1 MWQTITPLHYWMLS
15 ALIFCIGMAVAIT
28 KRNIIGVLMGLE
40 LMLNAANINL
50 IAVYSTET
58 QATEGQIFA
67 LFIIAIAAA
76 ESALAL
82 AIAYQVYRRFGTVSL
97 DKISSMKG

>member
-1 MWQTITPLHYWMLS
+1 MWHAITPLHYAILS
-15 ALIFCIGMAVAIT
+15 AIIFCIGIMVAIT

-50 IAVYSTET
+50 ITTWQHAPKTI
-58 QATEGQIFA
+58 EGQVFA
-67 LFIIAIAAA
+67 LFVIAIAAA

-82 AIAYQVYRRFGTVSL
+82 AIAYQVFRRFGTVSL
-97 DKISSMKG
+97 DSIANMKG

>member
-1 MWQTITPLHYWMLS
+1 MWQTVTPLHYWILS
-15 ALIFCIGMAVAIT
+15 ALIFCIGTAVALT

-50 IAVYSTET
+50 IAVR
-58 QATEGQIFA
+58 QTEGQVFA
-67 LFIIAIAAA
+67 LFVVAIAAA
-76 ESALAL
+76 ESVLAL

-97 DKISSMKG
+97 DKISAMKG

>member
-1 MWQTITPLHYWMLS
+1 MWQTLAPLHYWILS
-15 ALIFCIGMAVAIT
+15 ASIFCIGMAVAIT

-40 LMLNAANINL
+40 LMLNAAGINL
-50 IAVYSTET
+50 VATWQKQP
-58 QATEGQIFA
+58 QATDGQIFT

-82 AIAYQVYRRFGTVSL
+82 AIAYQVYRRFKTVSL
-97 DKISSMKG
+97 DKISTMKG